1 MVHFRG
7 NVEVVQW
14 CRGDPFPDIG
24 PSVGIDT
31 ETELITDTCLAPSL
45 VVLGVFD
52 PANNICYISQW
63 EDAPE
68 FMRQLNPLD
77 VEQRYFNIGFDE
89 QVIDNEDPE
98 KTLLTALDQGRVRD
112 MQVRVLL
119 NEIATLGFGADK
131 QAVRLPV

>member
-1 MVHFRG
+1 MSPFCPVRSKKMRKLCTVVADMVHFRG

-52 PANNICYISQW
+52 PANNVCLTS
-63 EDAPE
+63 AA
-68 FMRQLNPLD
+68 F
-77 VEQRYFNIGFDE
+77 QR
-89 QVIDNEDPE
+89 
-98 KTLLTALDQGRVRD
+98 KLH
-112 MQVRVLL
+112 
-119 NEIATLGFGADK
+119 
-131 QAVRLPV
+131 